1 MPTLDLR
8 RLAREDS
15 VDVTGEWAADDPLW
29 DESGLSFAAPVRVD
43 LVARETGSGEVVATG
58 TVSTVLDRTCRRC
71 LKKAEEEFELDV
83 TLIWSDD
90 VELRGEDGEIRAL
103 PDDTDD
109 VDVGPAVREE
119 LLLAVP
125 AYTECDP
132 DCKGLCPQCGTN
144 LNEHSC
150 DCSTDERDPR
160 WDALRALQS
169 E

>member
-1 MPTLDLR
+1 MPTFDLR
-8 RLAREDS
+8 RLVQEDS
-15 VDVTGEWAADDPLW
+15 VDVVGEWAEDDPLW
-29 DESGLSFAAPVRVD
+29 KETRLAFAEPVKVN
-43 LVARETGSGEVVATG
+43 LAVRETGTGEVIATG
-58 TVSTVLDRTCRRC
+58 TVSTVLDRACRRC
-71 LKKAEEEFELDV
+71 LEKAEEEYELDV
-83 TLIWSDD
+83 ALVWSDD

-103 PDDTDD
+103 PDDTDI

-119 LLLAVP
+119 LILAVP

-144 LNEHSC
+144 WNEHSC
-150 DCSTDERDPR
+150 DCTTDEPDPR

>member
-8 RLAREDS
+8 RLAQEDS
-15 VDVTGEWAADDPLW
+15 VDVAGEWAADDPLW
-29 DESGLSFAAPVRVD
+29 DESGLTFAAPVEVD
-43 LVARETGSGEVVATG
+43 LVAREAGSGEVVATG
-58 TVSTVLDRTCRRC
+58 TVWTVLDRQCRRC

-83 TLIWSDD
+83 ALVWSDD
-90 VELRGEDGEIRAL
+90 VELRGEDGVIRAL
-103 PDDTDD
+103 PTDTDD

-144 LNEHSC
+144 WNEHSC